1 MDQEGKQATQDSL
14 KRIRSKNV
22 MDFVT
27 KQTEMERLAKMI
39 GDMSGDP
46 VKQKAAN
53 DAYEA
58 AHQAAW
64 RRGLQLEGM
73 SPQDF
78 ADPTGAAPKQGKVD
92 SAAITK
98 AFGKYEPYKYD
109 YRVGPNGQMQRAV
122 KVK

>member
-1 MDQEGKQATQDSL
+1 MDNDQKQATQDSL

-27 KQTEMERLAKMI
+27 KQTEMERLSKMI

-73 SPQDF
+73 SPTDF
-78 ADPTGAAPKQGKVD
+78 SNPLGSSSSNKVD
-92 SAAITK
+92 SSAVQK
-98 AFGKYEPYKYD
+98 AFGKYEPDKYD
-109 YRVGPNGQMQRAV
+109 YRMGPNGQMQRAV
-122 KVK
+122 KAK